1 VESLEK
7 VIQGCKKSDRHA
19 QNKLYEQL
27 APTMLV
33 VCLRYSR
40 TREEAEEVLQE
51 GFLQVFKSIGQFKA
65 QGSFEGW
72 VRKIMVNCSLQ
83 KLRNKSSLSL
93 VIPIENAGTEPIDI
107 DYTLPNLNAKE
118 LIKMIQN
125 LPPMYRAVFNL
136 YVFEGMK
143 HKEIAEVLNI
153 SEGTS
158 KSNLSDA
165 RQILQKAVIKSQSIA
180 KPTNF

>member
-1 VESLEK
+1 MESLEK
-7 VIQGCKKSDRHA
+7 IIHGCKKSERQA
-19 QNKLYEQL
+19 QNNLYEQL
-27 APTMLV
+27 APTMIV

-40 TREEAEEVLQE
+40 SREEAEEVLQE
-51 GFLQVFKSIGQFKA
+51 GFLQVFKSIGQFRGH
-65 QGSFEGW
+65 GSFEGW
-72 VRKIMVNCSLQ
+72 VRKIMVNCALQ
-83 KLRNKSSLSL
+83 KLRTKNPLSL
-93 VIPIENAGTEPIDI
+93 VIPIEKAGADPTDI

-143 HKEIAEVLNI
+143 HKEIAELLNI

-165 RQILQKAVIKSQSIA
+165 RQALQKAVLNSESIA

>member
-1 VESLEK
+1 MESLEK
-7 VIQGCKKSDRHA
+7 IIRDCKKSDRQA

-27 APTMLV
+27 APVMLV

-51 GFLQVFKSIGQFKA
+51 GFLQVFKSISQFKGF
-65 QGSFEGW
+65 GSFEGW
-72 VRKIMVNCSLQ
+72 VRKIMVNCALQ
-83 KLRNKSSLSL
+83 KLRNKSPLSI
-93 VIPIENAGTEPIDI
+93 VIPIENAGAEPTDA

-165 RQILQKAVIKSQSIA
+165 RQALQKAVIRSQSIA